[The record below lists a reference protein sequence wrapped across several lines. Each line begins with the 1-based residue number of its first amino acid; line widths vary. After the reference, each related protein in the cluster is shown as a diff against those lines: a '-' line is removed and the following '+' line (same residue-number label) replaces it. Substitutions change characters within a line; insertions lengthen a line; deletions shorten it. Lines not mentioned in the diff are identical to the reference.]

1 VLEPHLNDSYK
12 QEAEAARQQARK
24 GLEDENK
31 ALLGKLRQ
39 MRGQE

>member
-1 VLEPHLNDSYK
+1 MLEPHVTDSYK

-31 ALLGKLRQ
+31 ALAVKLKQ
-39 MRGQE
+39 MRTQR